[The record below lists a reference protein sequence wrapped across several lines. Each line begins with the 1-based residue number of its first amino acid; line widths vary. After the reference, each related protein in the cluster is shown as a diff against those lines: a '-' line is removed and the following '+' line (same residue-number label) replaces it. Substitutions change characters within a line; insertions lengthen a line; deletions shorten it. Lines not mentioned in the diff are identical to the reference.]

1 MEKTIKEFSEE
12 IDFSKQRIQQIIDKL
27 PTNKRPKK
35 SGNKY
40 VLSEEI
46 QREIKISLGIESTNS
61 SPNNQQIELGV
72 FELLKQ
78 QLEEKDRQIKNLQD
92 TLNEQQTL
100 LSQQQ
105 QLQLME
111 QQKMYLLLDEAN
123 QEFEKQESEKTEN
136 KNFFSRL
143 FSK

>member
-27 PTNKRPKK
+27 PTNRRPKK

-46 QREIKISLGIESTNS
+46 QREIKILLGIESTNS
-61 SPNNQQIELGV
+61 SPNNQQIEVGV

-111 QQKMYLLLDEAN
+111 QQKMHLLLDEA
-123 QEFEKQESEKTEN
+123 KQESEKTDN

-143 FSK
+143 FNK

>member
-27 PTNKRPKK
+27 PTNRRPKK

-61 SPNNQQIELGV
+61 SPNNQQIEVGV

-111 QQKMYLLLDEAN
+111 QQKMHLLLDEA
-123 QEFEKQESEKTEN
+123 KQESEKTEN